1 MEIQKLNRYKYN
13 GVPIFIFFLY
23 WAILFKDLIIP
34 VCTVSPVLFLYLF
47 ILVLE
52 RIVINTVND
61 TTLWDYE
68 NSNSS

>member
-1 MEIQKLNRYKYN
+1 MEIQKLNRYTYN
-13 GVPIFIFFLY
+13 GVPIIIFFLY
-23 WAILFKDLIIP
+23 WSVLFKDLLIP
-34 VCTVSPVLFLYLF
+34 VCPVSPVSFLYHF